1 MSQHKDHFTPRM
13 FHRLLAPSLA
23 YSLGLAFAAMADA
36 IVIGWQM
43 GVTGLA
49 ALCFSLPLHT
59 MLLAFVHGLGL
70 GGSTRYA
77 RLLAEGKPAQATDCF
92 NRVLQAGLAASVLLA
107 ALVNLFPQAI
117 LELLGTTPADGT
129 LYTAAKGYLCL
140 IASGAPLFLLKYV
153 LNDFLRSDDNQRLAT
168 RGSLYGNAI
177 RIALDLVL
185 VPGLGMGT
193 AGAAGA
199 TLIGLS
205 VSVLC
210 YMPALFAKD
219 RTLHLAAA
227 RPNPRETLSCL
238 KSGLPAAAPY
248 LYRMVFFL
256 FANHL
261 LLHLEGENSVA
272 VFAVVQSTAYLILY
286 IYIGAAKAAQPL
298 FRTFYGEKN
307 LPAARRALAFALR
320 WGLYAGSTAAA
331 LIFLFPGLICSA
343 FGLHEEVLHYLGAPA
358 LRLYA
363 LSSIGAGVSMVLHTY
378 YRSIHEEQN
387 AFIITLLRNFV
398 ILLPCTVFF
407 ATSLPQFWWLY
418 PVTELLSLLLLF
430 VWRCLT
436 GRERL
441 FDAARVYA
449 LTMHGSSREFT
460 AMAGGIA
467 AFCDRWQAAPR
478 QRYFVSMAA
487 AETCSAFLEQAP
499 GHIAEI
505 QITLAALEDGDFELH
520 IRDNTDFLDSFSAQ
534 ADRLGGKGALDM
546 EAVGMQVIRQQA
558 KEFSYQQYE
567 SFSTLVV
574 RI

>member
-43 GVTGLA
+43 GATGLA

-77 RLLAEGKPAQATDCF
+77 QLLAEGKCAQATDCF
-92 NRVLQAGLAASVLLA
+92 NRVLQAGLAVSVLLA

-153 LNDFLRSDDNQRLAT
+153 LNDFLRSDDNRRLAT

-210 YMPALFAKD
+210 HMPALFAKD
-219 RTLHLAAA
+219 RTLPLAAA

-238 KSGLPAAAPY
+238 KSGLPGAAPY

-256 FANHL
+256 LANHL
-261 LLHLEGENSVA
+261 LLRLEGENGVA
-272 VFAVVQSTAYLILY
+272 AYGVILY
-286 IYIGAAKAAQPL
+286 VNFIFIAIYLGYAYGSAPIVAFNYGAACAAVGPL
-298 FRTFYGEKN
+298 CRQHRSGADLPVSGPYLQCLRSARGGAALPWRTG
-307 LPAARRALAFALR
+307 
-320 WGLYAGSTAAA
+320 AAA
-331 LIFLFPGLICSA
+331 VCPEQYRGRCQ
-343 FGLHEEVLHYLGAPA
+343 HGAA
-358 LRLYA
+358 
-363 LSSIGAGVSMVLHTY
+363 H
-378 YRSIHEEQN
+378 
-387 AFIITLLRNFV
+387 
-398 ILLPCTVFF
+398 
-407 ATSLPQFWWLY
+407 
-418 PVTELLSLLLLF
+418 LLSL
-430 VWRCLT
+430 
-436 GRERL
+436 
-441 FDAARVYA
+441 
-449 LTMHGSSREFT
+449 
-460 AMAGGIA
+460 
-467 AFCDRWQAAPR
+467 
-478 QRYFVSMAA
+478 
-487 AETCSAFLEQAP
+487 
-499 GHIAEI
+499 
-505 QITLAALEDGDFELH
+505 
-520 IRDNTDFLDSFSAQ
+520 DS
-534 ADRLGGKGALDM
+534 
-546 EAVGMQVIRQQA
+546 
-558 KEFSYQQYE
+558 
-567 SFSTLVV
+567 
-574 RI
+574 

>member
-43 GVTGLA
+43 GATGLA

-70 GGSTRYA
+70 GGSTRYV
-77 RLLAEGKPAQATDCF
+77 RLLAEGKCAQATDCF
-92 NRVLQAGLAASVLLA
+92 NRVLQAGLVVSVLLA
-107 ALVNLFPQAI
+107 ALVNLFPQAV

-140 IASGAPLFLLKYV
+140 IAAGAPLFLLKYV
-153 LNDFLRSDDNQRLAT
+153 LNDFLRSDDNRRLAT

-177 RIALDLVL
+177 RIALDLIF

-219 RTLHLAAA
+219 RTLRLAAA

-261 LLHLEGENSVA
+261 LLRLEGENGVA

-286 IYIGAAKAAQPL
+286 LYIGAAKAAQPL

-307 LPAARRALAFALR
+307 LQAARRALALALR

-343 FGLHEEVLHYLGAPA
+343 FGLHEEALHYLGAPA
-358 LRLYA
+358 LQLYA

-441 FDAARVYA
+441 FDAARVFS

-460 AMAGGIA
+460 AMADGIA
-467 AFCDRWQAAPR
+467 AFCDRWQAAVLC
-478 QRYFVSMAA
+478 FDG
-487 AETCSAFLEQAP
+487 CS
-499 GHIAEI
+499 
-505 QITLAALEDGDFELH
+505 
-520 IRDNTDFLDSFSAQ
+520 
-534 ADRLGGKGALDM
+534 
-546 EAVGMQVIRQQA
+546 
-558 KEFSYQQYE
+558 
-567 SFSTLVV
+567 
-574 RI
+574 

>member
-1 MSQHKDHFTPRM
+1 M

-92 NRVLQAGLAASVLLA
+92 NRVLQAGLAVSVLLA

-153 LNDFLRSDDNQRLAT
+153 LNDFLRSDDNRRLAT

-199 TLIGLS
+199 ALIGLS

-256 FANHL
+256 LANHL
-261 LLHLEGENSVA
+261 LLRLEGENGVA

-307 LPAARRALAFALR
+307 LPAARRALAFALVDLKR
-320 WGLYAGSTAAA
+320 ADA
-331 LIFLFPGLICSA
+331 LA
-343 FGLHEEVLHYLGAPA
+343 KAPA
-358 LRLYA
+358 CRGYA
-363 LSSIGAGVSMVLHTY
+363 V
-378 YRSIHEEQN
+378 
-387 AFIITLLRNFV
+387 
-398 ILLPCTVFF
+398 
-407 ATSLPQFWWLY
+407 
-418 PVTELLSLLLLF
+418 EL
-430 VWRCLT
+430 
-436 GRERL
+436 
-441 FDAARVYA
+441 DAMAARVRA
-449 LTMHGSSREFT
+449 EVAAGCPLTVRELPV
-460 AMAGGIA
+460 GG
-467 AFCDRWQAAPR
+467 
-478 QRYFVSMAA
+478 
-487 AETCSAFLEQAP
+487 
-499 GHIAEI
+499 
-505 QITLAALEDGDFELH
+505 GD
-520 IRDNTDFLDSFSAQ
+520 
-534 ADRLGGKGALDM
+534 
-546 EAVGMQVIRQQA
+546 VIR
-558 KEFSYQQYE
+558 ERGLE
-567 SFSTLVV
+567 PGPGVGLVLDALLSAV
-574 RI
+574 LAGELGLGREELLAELRMRE

>member
-1 MSQHKDHFTPRM
+1 MVWGWAAARTMPGFWRRESPRRQQIASTPSCST
-13 FHRLLAPSLA
+13 LSASPA
-23 YSLGLAFAAMADA
+23 
-36 IVIGWQM
+36 
-43 GVTGLA
+43 
-49 ALCFSLPLHT
+49 C
-59 MLLAFVHGLGL
+59 
-70 GGSTRYA
+70 STR
-77 RLLAEGKPAQATDCF
+77 
-92 NRVLQAGLAASVLLA
+92 LQAGLAASVLLA

-153 LNDFLRSDDNQRLAT
+153 LNDFLRSDDNRRLAT

-177 RIALDLVL
+177 RIALDLIF

-219 RTLHLAAA
+219 RTLRLAAA
-227 RPNPRETLSCL
+227 RLNPRETLSCL

-256 FANHL
+256 LANHL
-261 LLHLEGENSVA
+261 LLRLEGENGVA

-298 FRTFYGEKN
+298 FHTFYGEKN

-343 FGLHEEVLHYLGAPA
+343 FGLHEEALHYLGAPA

-441 FDAARVYA
+441 FDAARVYS

-467 AFCDRWQAAPR
+467 AFCDRWQAAAR

-505 QITLAALEDGDFELH
+505 QITLVALEDGDFELH

-558 KEFSYQQYE
+558 RDFSYQQYE

>member
-1 MSQHKDHFTPRM
+1 
-13 FHRLLAPSLA
+13 
-23 YSLGLAFAAMADA
+23 MADA

-92 NRVLQAGLAASVLLA
+92 NRVLQAGLAVSVLLA

-153 LNDFLRSDDNQRLAT
+153 LNDFLRSDDNRRLAT

-248 LYRMVFFL
+248 PVPDGVFPL
-256 FANHL
+256 C
-261 LLHLEGENSVA
+261 
-272 VFAVVQSTAYLILY
+272 QS
-286 IYIGAAKAAQPL
+286 
-298 FRTFYGEKN
+298 
-307 LPAARRALAFALR
+307 
-320 WGLYAGSTAAA
+320 
-331 LIFLFPGLICSA
+331 SA
-343 FGLHEEVLHYLGAPA
+343 
-358 LRLYA
+358 
-363 LSSIGAGVSMVLHTY
+363 
-378 YRSIHEEQN
+378 
-387 AFIITLLRNFV
+387 
-398 ILLPCTVFF
+398 
-407 ATSLPQFWWLY
+407 
-418 PVTELLSLLLLF
+418 
-430 VWRCLT
+430 
-436 GRERL
+436 
-441 FDAARVYA
+441 
-449 LTMHGSSREFT
+449 
-460 AMAGGIA
+460 
-467 AFCDRWQAAPR
+467 AAPR
-478 QRYFVSMAA
+478 GGKRRGGFRRGAKHRVSDFVHIHRCCQGGAA
-487 AETCSAFLEQAP
+487 AVPNL
-499 GHIAEI
+499 
-505 QITLAALEDGDFELH
+505 L
-520 IRDNTDFLDSFSAQ
+520 R
-534 ADRLGGKGALDM
+534 
-546 EAVGMQVIRQQA
+546 
-558 KEFSYQQYE
+558 
-567 SFSTLVV
+567 
-574 RI
+574 

>member
-1 MSQHKDHFTPRM
+1 MVWGWAAARAMPGFWRRESPR
-13 FHRLLAPSLA
+13 RQQIA
-23 YSLGLAFAAMADA
+23 
-36 IVIGWQM
+36 
-43 GVTGLA
+43 
-49 ALCFSLPLHT
+49 
-59 MLLAFVHGLGL
+59 
-70 GGSTRYA
+70 ST
-77 RLLAEGKPAQATDCF
+77 
-92 NRVLQAGLAASVLLA
+92 VLQAGLAVSVLLA

-153 LNDFLRSDDNQRLAT
+153 LNDFLRSDDNRRLAT

-227 RPNPRETLSCL
+227 RPNPREALSCL
-238 KSGLPAAAPY
+238 KSGLSGAAPY

-261 LLHLEGENSVA
+261 LLRLEGENGVA

-343 FGLHEEVLHYLGAPA
+343 FGLHEEALHYLGAPA

-441 FDAARVYA
+441 FDAARVYS

-487 AETCSAFLEQAP
+487 AETCSAFLAQAP

-505 QITLAALEDGDFELH
+505 QITLVALEGGDFELH
-520 IRDNTDFLDSFSAQ
+520 IRDNTDFFDSFSAQ
-534 ADRLGGKGALDM
+534 ADRLGGKGVLDI

>member
-1 MSQHKDHFTPRM
+1 MT
-13 FHRLLAPSLA
+13 
-23 YSLGLAFAAMADA
+23 
-36 IVIGWQM
+36 
-43 GVTGLA
+43 
-49 ALCFSLPLHT
+49 
-59 MLLAFVHGLGL
+59 
-70 GGSTRYA
+70 
-77 RLLAEGKPAQATDCF
+77 
-92 NRVLQAGLAASVLLA
+92 
-107 ALVNLFPQAI
+107 
-117 LELLGTTPADGT
+117 
-129 LYTAAKGYLCL
+129 
-140 IASGAPLFLLKYV
+140 
-153 LNDFLRSDDNQRLAT
+153 
-168 RGSLYGNAI
+168 
-177 RIALDLVL
+177 
-185 VPGLGMGT
+185 
-193 AGAAGA
+193 
-199 TLIGLS
+199 
-205 VSVLC
+205 
-210 YMPALFAKD
+210 
-219 RTLHLAAA
+219 
-227 RPNPRETLSCL
+227 
-238 KSGLPAAAPY
+238 PY

-261 LLHLEGENSVA
+261 LLRLEGENGVA

-286 IYIGAAKAAQPL
+286 LYIGAAKAAQPL
-298 FRTFYGEKN
+298 FHTFYGEKN

-343 FGLHEEVLHYLGAPA
+343 FGLHEEALHYLGAPA

-441 FDAARVYA
+441 FDAARVYS

-487 AETCSAFLEQAP
+487 AETCSAFLAQAP

-505 QITLAALEDGDFELH
+505 QITLVALEGGDFELH
-520 IRDNTDFLDSFSAQ
+520 IRDNTDFFDSFSAQ
-534 ADRLGGKGALDM
+534 ADRLGGKGVLDI